1 MWECIEI
8 SANFESFCNYF
19 STNEAIFL
27 EPVPAFLIL
36 NDELDTFALS
46 IPGTITLR
54 YKQLSIFGRGRCLTC
69 NSVKAPRV
77 FHEEV
82 STLLDMTFKI
92 VSNVYE
98 RSLELWYWPNFSGS
112 LPGPVIPLSNKKNAI

>member
-8 SANFESFCNYF
+8 SANSESFCNYF

-46 IPGTITLR
+46 IPGTITFR
-54 YKQLSIFGRGRCLTC
+54 YKQLSIFGGGGGGGGIFQGGC
-69 NSVKAPRV
+69 A
-77 FHEEV
+77 
-82 STLLDMTFKI
+82 
-92 VSNVYE
+92 
-98 RSLELWYWPNFSGS
+98 
-112 LPGPVIPLSNKKNAI
+112 